1 MSGSCWLMQ
10 AICRLLDAQ
19 PQLLLA
25 SLKRNWP
32 PVGSTYTCEKGNW
45 IYLGRMWSHLP
56 PPKKHRKVIGIQ
68 ISTARQSYS
77 FPVFLGPPIGVYPGL
92 ELSTC
97 WINLGLEAKM
107 TSNLGQLG
115 PVFGGGRGLGSR
127 EKGEVCLGM
136 RFFRI

>member
-1 MSGSCWLMQ
+1 MTMLTKVLKCY
-10 AICRLLDAQ
+10 RLLDAQ

-92 ELSTC
+92 ELSTD

-107 TSNLGQLG
+107 ASKTDPTCNCFMLKKSQN
-115 PVFGGGRGLGSR
+115 
-127 EKGEVCLGM
+127 
-136 RFFRI
+136 